1 MLITLSPGV
10 IWSAPVIH
18 VYKYWFG
25 LEPILSANIYFC
37 CCYTD
42 PMYRGSGLFPP
53 CAQTQGSMRRRRTPQ
68 PRAAIAYALNFTSL
82 PKWLVSSYNVALLVG
97 VLRYLPGRYV
107 SDKWR
112 RNNKTNNNSYCL
124 VSRECGVLGGIV
136 HAWLSPLVTTG
147 EKKTAQRQPIATP
160 PCPGQHR
167 RVTSTFI
174 SAIRRHGDYSL
185 PHRRF
190 HCQGGR
196 FF

>member
-1 MLITLSPGV
+1 
-10 IWSAPVIH
+10 
-18 VYKYWFG
+18 
-25 LEPILSANIYFC
+25 
-37 CCYTD
+37 
-42 PMYRGSGLFPP
+42 MYRGSGLFPP

-68 PRAAIAYALNFTSL
+68 PRAAIAYTLNFTSL

-147 EKKTAQRQPIATP
+147 EKKNPHKDSLSQRHPAQGSTGGLQAHLSPLSGGTVIIACLTAASIVREEDFFRACVLIHLYRSSLDILHWRQK
-160 PCPGQHR
+160 Q
-167 RVTSTFI
+167 SK
-174 SAIRRHGDYSL
+174 
-185 PHRRF
+185 
-190 HCQGGR
+190 
-196 FF
+196 